1 MVFLVSP
8 EGSSG
13 DLGTQRKGIVLRR
26 KDNGMGTDNHQ
37 YSDDIGCGRNF
48 RLGRFSERI
57 VLFTVLPAL
66 CIDLYDLQSLR
77 HDLF

>member
-13 DLGTQRKGIVLRR
+13 DPGTQRKGIVLRR

-37 YSDDIGCGRNF
+37 YPDDTGCGRNL

-57 VLFTVLPAL
+57 FFFTVLPAH
-66 CIDLYDLQSLR
+66 CIDLYNL
-77 HDLF
+77 